1 MIIQLGDV
9 FIFALQILYLMEIEA
24 LGNVFINAKMV
35 FLETKLVELVTQLV
49 LSFLFII
56 IKTIKEIDVF

>member
-49 LSFLFII
+49 L
-56 IKTIKEIDVF
+56 